1 MRVLWR
7 DVRVLWRYANQLFSH
22 QNPINRR
29 WGEEKRHPWN
39 DSGVG
44 KVNRKTRINGSS
56 GM

>member
-7 DVRVLWRYANQLFSH
+7 DVRVLWRYTNQLFSH

-29 WGEEKRHPWN
+29 WCEEKRHPWN

-44 KVNRKTRINGSS
+44 KVNRKTRINGLF